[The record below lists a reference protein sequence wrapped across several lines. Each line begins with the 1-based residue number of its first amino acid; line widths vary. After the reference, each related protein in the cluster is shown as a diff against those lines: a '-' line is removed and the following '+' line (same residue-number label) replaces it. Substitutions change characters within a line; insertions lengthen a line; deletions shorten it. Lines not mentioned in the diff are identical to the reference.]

1 MDPMTDREELA
12 ARERGSWEA
21 FERAVNT
28 VPASRRDEVGVVP
41 GWTVQQ
47 LVWHV
52 VGWVK
57 IAAEQLQ
64 EMNGDDWAVP
74 YQGEDDSAWQELN
87 DQLAVEAAAMS
98 WDQVMIAAE
107 VTRDRALEAFANAPD
122 TQAAAEWFAEETFEH
137 YDEHRAEIE
146 RWLSSS

>member
-1 MDPMTDREELA
+1 MDRMTDREELA
-12 ARERGSWEA
+12 AREREAWEA
-21 FERAVNT
+21 FERAVNA

-57 IAAEQLQ
+57 IAADQLQ
-64 EMNGDDWAVP
+64 EMNADDWADP
-74 YQGEDDSAWQELN
+74 FEGHDDSSWQELN
-87 DQLAVEAAAMS
+87 DLQAAEAAGMS
-98 WDQVMIAAE
+98 WDQVRIAAE
-107 VTRDRALEAFANAPD
+107 VTRDRALEAFANAPE
-122 TQAAAEWFAEETFEH
+122 TEAAAEWFADETFRH

-146 RWLSSS
+146 RWLASS